1 MSILLDEDSQRTI
14 LSLGS
19 PLSPQQR
26 EAFYQRVA
34 QELEVQSLLGPG
46 LVARIAAKVR
56 REFLDSPT
64 LDD

>member
-1 MSILLDEDSQRTI
+1 MSILLDEDSQRTL

>member
-26 EAFYQRVA
+26 EAFLPA
-34 QELEVQSLLGPG
+34 GG
-46 LVARIAAKVR
+46 AGA
-56 REFLDSPT
+56 
-64 LDD
+64 